1 MAKSVGNIFLLHA
14 ALEAF
19 GRDALLMYFCAGHY
33 RQPVEFDDARLAAAS
48 ASVSR
53 VREAARRLVPGPSP
67 EWSAPLREGF
77 FAALREDFNTPRALA
92 AVFDWVRQAN
102 SAADP
107 SGDADLREML
117 DVLGLDNL
125 LDAPEAEAPA
135 EAVSLMAEREEAR
148 QSRDWQRADALR
160 EQLRELGWEVR
171 DGPGGPELLPAG

>member
-1 MAKSVGNIFLLHA
+1 
-14 ALEAF
+14 
-19 GRDALLMYFCAGHY
+19 
-33 RQPVEFDDARLAAAS
+33 
-48 ASVSR
+48 
-53 VREAARRLVPGPSP
+53 
-67 EWSAPLREGF
+67 
-77 FAALREDFNTPRALA
+77 
-92 AVFDWVRQAN
+92 VFDWVRQAN